1 MTDPDLLARLAS
13 LPSQDPAFYDREYNN
28 RANVPDNPAHLAR
41 WAQWSAQ
48 VRARGPYLA
57 DLSYAGADS
66 RPDLRHASGE
76 TLDYFPA
83 QRANGALPPLLVFV
97 HGGYYRALDK
107 HDHSFVAG
115 ALPALGVSVAV
126 VNYTLVPAAT
136 VPEIVQQVLRSVA
149 WLYRQADRLG
159 HDAQRLFVAGHS
171 VGGHLVAMLM
181 AARWPQLG
189 ADLPAGLIRGGLS
202 VSGLYDLE
210 PLRRAAFLQCDLKLS
225 EADVARLSPAYMAPA
240 DEAPLAIAVGELE
253 AAEYHRQHALI
264 RAAWPAKV
272 AHPAA
277 SDLVLP
283 DCHHFNVLDSLASA
297 DGALTQAVLRLVAR

>member
-48 VRARGPYLA
+48 VRARGPFLA
-57 DLSYAGADS
+57 DLSYAGEDS
-66 RPDLRHASGE
+66 RHAPGE

-107 HDHSFVAG
+107 HDHSFVAS

-136 VPEIVQQVLRSVA
+136 VPEIVRQVLRSVA

-159 HDAQRLFVAGHS
+159 HDPNRMFVAGHS

-189 ADLPAGLIRGGLS
+189 ADLPAGLVRGGLS
-202 VSGLYDLE
+202 VSGLYDME
-210 PLRRAAFLQCDLKLS
+210 PLRRAAFLQCDLRFS
-225 EADVARLSPAYMAPA
+225 EDDVARLSPAYMTPA
-240 DEAPLAIAVGELE
+240 SDAPLAIAVGELE

-283 DCHHFNVLDSLASA
+283 DCHHFNVLDSLTRA
-297 DGALTQAVLRLVAR
+297 DGALTRAVLQLMAR

>member
-1 MTDPDLLARLAS
+1 MTDQASLARLAS
-13 LPSQDPAFYDREYNN
+13 LPSQDPGFYDREYNN
-28 RANVPDNPAHLAR
+28 RANVPDNPAHMAR

-48 VRARGPYLA
+48 VRARRPFLA
-57 DLSYAGADS
+57 DLSYAGEDS
-66 RPDLRHASGE
+66 PHAQGE

-83 QRANGALPPLLVFV
+83 LRANGALPPLLVFV

-107 HDHSFVAG
+107 HDHSFVAS

-126 VNYTLVPAAT
+126 VNYTLVPAVT
-136 VPEIVQQVLRSVA
+136 VPEIVRQVLRSVA

-159 HDAQRLFVAGHS
+159 HDPDKLFLAGHS

-189 ADLPAGLIRGGLS
+189 ADLPVGLVKGGLS
-202 VSGLYDLE
+202 VSGLYDME
-210 PLRRAAFLQCDLKLS
+210 PLRRAAFLQRDLQFS
-225 EADVARLSPAYMAPA
+225 EDDVARLSPAYMPPA
-240 DEAPLAIAVGELE
+240 SGAPLAIAVGELE

-277 SDLVLP
+277 SDLVLA
-283 DCHHFNVLDSLASA
+283 DCHHFNVLDSFASP
-297 DGALTQAVLRLVAR
+297 DGALTRAVLRLMER

>member
-1 MTDPDLLARLAS
+1 MTDQASLARLAS
-13 LPSQDPAFYDREYNN
+13 LPSQDPGFYDREYNN
-28 RANVPDNPAHLAR
+28 RANVPDNAVHMAR
-41 WAQWSAQ
+41 WAQWSAG
-48 VRARGPYLA
+48 VRARGAYLA
-57 DLSYAGADS
+57 DLSYAGEDS
-66 RPDLRHASGE
+66 RHAQDE

-107 HDHSFVAG
+107 HDHSFVAS

-126 VNYTLVPAAT
+126 VNYTLVPAVT
-136 VPEIVQQVLRSVA
+136 VPEIVRQVLRSVV

-159 HDAQRLFVAGHS
+159 HDPDKLFLAGHS

-189 ADLPAGLIRGGLS
+189 AELPADLVKGGLS
-202 VSGLYDLE
+202 VSGLYDME
-210 PLRRAAFLQCDLKLS
+210 PLRRAAFLQRDLRFS
-225 EADVARLSPAYMAPA
+225 EDDVARLSPAYMPPA
-240 DEAPLAIAVGELE
+240 SGAPLAIAVGELE

-283 DCHHFNVLDSLASA
+283 DCHHFNVLDGFASP
-297 DGALTQAVLRLVAR
+297 DGALTRAVLRLMER

>member
-13 LPSQDPAFYDREYNN
+13 LPSQDPSFYDREYNN

-48 VRARGPYLA
+48 VRARGHFLA
-57 DLSYAGADS
+57 DLSYAGAGS
-66 RPDLRHASGE
+66 RHASGQ

-83 QRANGALPPLLVFV
+83 RRANGALPPLLVFV

-107 HDHSFVAG
+107 HDHSFVAS

-136 VPEIVQQVLRSVA
+136 VPEIVRQVLRSVA
-149 WLYRQADRLG
+149 WLYRQSDRLG

-181 AARWPQLG
+181 AARWPQFG

-210 PLRRAAFLQCDLKLS
+210 PLRRAAFLQCDLQLS

-240 DEAPLAIAVGELE
+240 GDAPLAIAVGELE

-283 DCHHFNVLDSLASA
+283 GCHHFNVLDSLASA
-297 DGALTQAVLRLVAR
+297 DGALTRAVLRLMER

>member
-1 MTDPDLLARLAS
+1 MTNQASLARLAS
-13 LPSQDPAFYDREYNN
+13 LPSQDPGFYDQEYNN
-28 RANVPDNPAHLAR
+28 RANVPDNPVHLAR

-48 VRARGPYLA
+48 VRARSPFLA
-57 DLSYAGADS
+57 DLSYAGEDS
-66 RPDLRHASGE
+66 PHAQDE

-107 HDHSFVAG
+107 HDHSFVASV
-115 ALPALGVSVAV
+115 LPALGVSVAV
-126 VNYTLVPAAT
+126 VNYTLVPAVT
-136 VPEIVQQVLRSVA
+136 VPEIVRQVLRSVA

-159 HDAQRLFVAGHS
+159 HDPDKLFLAGHS
-171 VGGHLVAMLM
+171 VGGHQVAMLM

-189 ADLPAGLIRGGLS
+189 ADLPVDLVKGGLA
-202 VSGLYDLE
+202 VSGLYDME
-210 PLRRAAFLQCDLKLS
+210 PLRRAAFLQRDLRFS
-225 EADVARLSPAYMAPA
+225 EDDVARLSPAYMPPA
-240 DEAPLAIAVGELE
+240 SGAPLAIAVGERE

-283 DCHHFNVLDSLASA
+283 DCHHFNVLDSFASP
-297 DGALTQAVLRLVAR
+297 DGVLTRAVLRLMAR

>member
-13 LPSQDPAFYDREYNN
+13 LPSQDPAFYDSEYNN

-48 VRARGPYLA
+48 VRARGHFLA
-57 DLSYAGADS
+57 DLSYAGAGS
-66 RPDLRHASGE
+66 RHASGQ

-83 QRANGALPPLLVFV
+83 RRANGALPPLLVFV

-107 HDHSFVAG
+107 HDHSFVAS

-136 VPEIVQQVLRSVA
+136 VPEIVRQVLCSVA
-149 WLYRQADRLG
+149 WLYRQSDRLG

-210 PLRRAAFLQCDLKLS
+210 PLRRAAFLQCDLQLS

-240 DEAPLAIAVGELE
+240 GDAPLAIAVGELE

-283 DCHHFNVLDSLASA
+283 GCHHFNVLDSLASA
-297 DGALTQAVLRLVAR
+297 DGALTRAVLRLMER

>member
-48 VRARGPYLA
+48 VRARGHFLA
-57 DLSYAGADS
+57 DLSYAGAGS
-66 RPDLRHASGE
+66 RHASGQ

-83 QRANGALPPLLVFV
+83 RRANGALPPLLVFV

-107 HDHSFVAG
+107 HDHSFVAS

-136 VPEIVQQVLRSVA
+136 VREIVRQVLRSVA
-149 WLYRQADRLG
+149 WLYRQSDRLG

-181 AARWPQLG
+181 AARWAQLG

-210 PLRRAAFLQCDLKLS
+210 PLRRAAFLQCDLQLS
-225 EADVARLSPAYMAPA
+225 EADVERLSPAYMAPA
-240 DEAPLAIAVGELE
+240 GDAPLAIAVGELE

-283 DCHHFNVLDSLASA
+283 GCHHFNVLDSLASA
-297 DGALTQAVLRLVAR
+297 DGALTRAVLRLMER